1 MDREASV
8 RSGQADRC
16 TQSRAQLNER
26 TAAAAVVN
34 SQRRRHRHRVNEIRC
49 TIAAAIVSVRVDKI
63 GPCATPS

>member
-8 RSGQADRC
+8 RSGQADRY

-26 TAAAAVVN
+26 TAAAVVN